1 MAWLSFV
8 RSLSRPIRPERR
20 VLCMSRGRDARV
32 MDMPSYLES
41 LAFTCDLLRRHVDGA
56 RPIGPSDDIQSDLGL
71 DSLAMMELVSEVEN
85 RFGVFVPADMVEH
98 VVTVDDVARLV
109 QRLKLG

>member
-1 MAWLSFV
+1 
-8 RSLSRPIRPERR
+8 
-20 VLCMSRGRDARV
+20 
-32 MDMPSYLES
+32 
-41 LAFTCDLLRRHVDGA
+41 
-56 RPIGPSDDIQSDLGL
+56 
-71 DSLAMMELVSEVEN
+71 MMELVSEVEN